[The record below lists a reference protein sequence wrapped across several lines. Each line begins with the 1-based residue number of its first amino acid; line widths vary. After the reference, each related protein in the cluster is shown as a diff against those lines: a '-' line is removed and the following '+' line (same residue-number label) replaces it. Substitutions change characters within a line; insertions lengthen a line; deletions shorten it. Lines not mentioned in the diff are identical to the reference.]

1 MRRGILSLGLLALC
15 TLLTACAAG
24 AGATT
29 GGGSQPTVIPASPTP
44 IVLALNA
51 NDTSSQAAS
60 VCGGVF
66 KANGGTPQIVYQLS
80 PTIYAEAVWGL
91 PYASYQ
97 LPADLPVGPWALP
110 AEPGSAQLDQQLGGA
125 ANLNPGIGQGGGIL
139 LTICNA
145 SPNWL
150 VLSGA
155 QVVVANFSSASGAVD
170 AWNGCDGA
178 FVRPQGLFGGG
189 CGGAIIADET
199 LSASF
204 APSAGVGAIALGK
217 PIAASGQNGYSPM
230 PVKLEQNASISLN
243 IGIARPSALGTYE
256 FAVSV
261 TTRVG
266 DGTGAA
272 ISSPYAPL
280 PPQLFALVAHKFTG
294 QACTASAMQAQ
305 IPAAATNPATYYICP
320 ES

>member
-1 MRRGILSLGLLALC
+1 MRRGLLALSLAGLSA
-15 TLLTACAAG
+15 LLTACASG

-29 GGGSQPTVIPASPTP
+29 GGSHPTVVPASPTP
-44 IVLALNA
+44 HVLALNA
-51 NDTSSQAAS
+51 NDTSSQVAS

-66 KANGGTPQIVYQLS
+66 NANGGAPQIVYQLS

-139 LTICNA
+139 LTVCNA
-145 SPNWL
+145 SAQPL
-150 VLSGA
+150 TLAGA
-155 QVVVANFSSASGAVD
+155 QVVVASFAPASGAVD

-189 CGGAIIADET
+189 CGGAIIADEAM
-199 LSASF
+199 SASF
-204 APSAGVGAIALGK
+204 APGAGQYATVKATQ
-217 PIAASGQNGYSPM
+217 IAAAGQNGFGPL
-230 PVKLEQNASISLN
+230 PVTLNPGASISLI
-243 IGIARPSALGTYE
+243 IGVTRPSALGTYE

-261 TTRVG
+261 TTSAVG
-266 DGTGAA
+266 SASV
-272 ISSPYAPL
+272 SSPYAPL

-294 QACTASAMQAQ
+294 QACTAQAMQAQ

>member
-1 MRRGILSLGLLALC
+1 MRRGILSFGLLALC
-15 TLLTACAAG
+15 TLLTACVAG

-44 IVLALNA
+44 NVLALNA
-51 NDTSSQAAS
+51 NDTSSQVAS

-66 KANGGTPQIVYQLS
+66 KADGGTPQTVYQLG

-97 LPADLPVGPWALP
+97 LPADLPVGPWAMP
-110 AEPGSAQLDQQLGGA
+110 AEPGSAQLEQQLGGA

-139 LTICNA
+139 LTVCNA
-145 SPNWL
+145 SAQPL
-150 VLSGA
+150 TLAGA
-155 QVVVANFSSASGAVD
+155 QVVVASFAPASGAVD

-199 LSASF
+199 MSASF
-204 APSAGVGAIALGK
+204 ASGAGQYATVKAIQV
-217 PIAASGQNGYSPM
+217 AAAGQNGFGPL
-230 PVKLEQNASISLN
+230 PVTLNSGVSISLS
-243 IGIARPSALGTYE
+243 IGVTRPSALGTYE

-261 TTRVG
+261 TTSAAG
-266 DGTGAA
+266 GASV
-272 ISSPYAPL
+272 SSPYAPL

-294 QACTASAMQAQ
+294 QACTASAMQTQ
-305 IPAAATNPATYYICP
+305 IPAAVTNHSTYYICL